1 MLVALNAVL
10 ALAISLAVA
19 WLASMLLPL
28 RHPVAF
34 WAVTVSQFPVSLL
47 KNSVSLDIVPV
58 NIFFFV
64 LYFAVAPFLFWR
76 AGRAI
81 RAICAVLILALVIAL
96 EVLLTVVYTKLGY
109 TVGALS
115 LGDSVYIVLMRIV
128 YIGVLIVASAV
139 LSPHTRRLAH
149 AMPATGRLG
158 TVYVAILLLLV
169 AQLLALMYAPAFGHV
184 QDYRAHLKLLPAAAV
199 SFAATLFGL
208 RSFTRSVRSRA
219 QQRRAR
225 ELEER
230 LEVHLALMR
239 DEIAAAASVA
249 RFRHDQRNHLTAVA
263 RLVDAGRVDEARRY
277 VDELKRAIE
286 DGGVS

>member
-1 MLVALNAVL
+1 MLVALNAML
-10 ALAISLAVA
+10 ALAISFAVA

-28 RHPVAF
+28 RHPAAF
-34 WAVTVSQFPVSLL
+34 WAVTVSQFPVLFL

-64 LYFAVAPFLFWR
+64 LYFAVVPFLFWR

-81 RAICAVLILALVIAL
+81 RAICAALILALVVAL
-96 EVLLTVVYTKLGY
+96 EMMLTVVYTKLGY
-109 TVGALS
+109 AVGALA
-115 LGDSVYIVLMRIV
+115 LGDSAFLVFMRIV
-128 YIGVLIVASAV
+128 YIGTLIAAGAV
-139 LSPHTRRLAH
+139 LSPYTRRLAH
-149 AMPATGRLG
+149 ATPATGRLG

-184 QDYRAHLKLLPAAAV
+184 QDYRAHLKLIPAAVV

-208 RSFTRSVRSRA
+208 RSFVRAVKSRA
-219 QQRRAR
+219 QQLRAR

-230 LEVHLALMR
+230 LEAHLALMR
-239 DEIAAAASVA
+239 DEIDTAEAIA
-249 RFRHDQRNHLTAVA
+249 RFRHDQRNHLTAIA
-263 RLVDAGRVDEARRY
+263 RLVDAGEVDEARRY
-277 VDELKRAIE
+277 VGELKRAIE

>member
-34 WAVTVSQFPVSLL
+34 WAVTVSQFPVLLL
-47 KNSVSLDIVPV
+47 KNSASLDIVPV

-64 LYFAVAPFLFWR
+64 LYFAVVPFLFWR

-109 TVGALS
+109 TVGALA

-128 YIGVLIVASAV
+128 YIGVLIVAGAV

-169 AQLLALMYAPAFGHV
+169 AQLLALLFAPAFGHV
-184 QDYRAHLKLLPAAAV
+184 QDYHAHLKLLPAAAV

-277 VDELKRAIE
+277 VDELKRAIG
-286 DGGVS
+286 DGGAS